1 MLAWYPI
8 EPMDHPNSPDQAGRE
23 GIRVEPAPL
32 EVEGRVL
39 GGRYRLMRKLGT
51 GGMGTVWLC
60 EHVGLGR
67 RYALKVLS
75 AERAANP
82 ALLARFRQEARA
94 ASGIVQENVVDVV
107 DAGEDAGG
115 EHFYVMEVLD
125 GRSLGQVLRE
135 DGPIPVGRA
144 LLLLEQVCQAL
155 AAAHGRGVI
164 HCDVKP
170 DNVLVQRLPDGREQA
185 KLIDFGISRLP
196 GVGVGRLTREGE
208 IIGTPEYMS
217 PEQAAGETVDERT
230 DVYATGVLAFEL
242 LTGCLPLVGPTAI
255 ATLVAHQTT
264 APEPPGRR
272 RSGLGPAI
280 DRLVLRALEKRP
292 GDRFA
297 TMQAMAAEVM
307 RVRLLLGLDEPSPM
321 GSGRAPLVATLPL
334 PVTPA
339 RPLPAQPGPHLAGG
353 QPLPRRWPWP
363 GAALALLGITVA
375 LLAAVVAVGQWTRRL
390 PQPAPQLAPVS
401 LAPAPAPVAAST
413 AAAEEP
419 AQPVAPRPIDEE
431 PAAKGS
437 PGRPARPPA
446 AEPPARDPYGPSDTL
461 KADPFR

>member
-1 MLAWYPI
+1 
-8 EPMDHPNSPDQAGRE
+8 MDHPNSPDQAGRE
-23 GIRVEPAPL
+23 GTRVEPTPL

-39 GGRYRLMRKLGT
+39 GGRYRLLRRLGI

-107 DAGEDAGG
+107 DSGEDAGG

-135 DGPIPVGRA
+135 DGPLPVGRA

-170 DNVLVQRLPDGREQA
+170 DNLLVQRLPDGREQA

-196 GVGVGRLTREGE
+196 GVGRLTRDGE

-217 PEQAAGETVDERT
+217 PEQAAGEAVDERT

-272 RSGLGPAI
+272 RPGLGPAI

-292 GDRFA
+292 ADRFPS
-297 TMQAMAAEVM
+297 MQAMAAEVM
-307 RVRLLLGLDEPSPM
+307 RVRLVAGLGDPAPQEP
-321 GSGRAPLVATLPL
+321 APVAPVPTLPL
-334 PVTPA
+334 PAASGRARAGPPA
-339 RPLPAQPGPHLAGG
+339 RSEERPASRPA
-353 QPLPRRWPWP
+353 RARVRWP

-375 LLAAVVAVGQWTRRL
+375 VVALVMAAEQWTR
-390 PQPAPQLAPVS
+390 PAPPV
-401 LAPAPAPVAAST
+401 PRPVT
-413 AAAEEP
+413 AAPTPVAEEP
-419 AQPVAPRPIDEE
+419 AQPIAPRPIDEE
-431 PAAKGS
+431 PSAKG
-437 PGRPARPPA
+437 PVRPARPA
-446 AEPPARDPYGPSDTL
+446 GAEPPARDPYAAPDTL

>member
-1 MLAWYPI
+1 
-8 EPMDHPNSPDQAGRE
+8 
-23 GIRVEPAPL
+23 
-32 EVEGRVL
+32 
-39 GGRYRLMRKLGT
+39 
-51 GGMGTVWLC
+51 MGTVWLC

-144 LLLLEQVCQAL
+144 LLLLEQVCLAL

-264 APEPPGRR
+264 APEAPGRR
-272 RSGLGPAI
+272 RAGLGPAV

-292 GDRFA
+292 GDRFP

-307 RVRLLLGLDEPSPM
+307 RVRLVAGLNDPAPT
-321 GSGRAPLVATLPL
+321 GPGRAPLVATLPL

-339 RPLPAQPGPHLAGG
+339 RPFPAQPSPRLAGRH
-353 QPLPRRWPWP
+353 PLPSRRSRWP
-363 GAALALLGITVA
+363 GAALALLGISVA
-375 LLAAVVAVGQWTRRL
+375 LLAAVAAVGQWTR
-390 PQPAPQLAPVS
+390 PAPPPAPQVAPVS
-401 LAPAPAPVAAST
+401 VSPAPAS
-413 AAAEEP
+413 AAEEP
-419 AQPVAPRPIDEE
+419 AQPIAPRPVDDE
-431 PAAKGS
+431 PSAKG
-437 PGRPARPPA
+437 PARPARPPTA
-446 AEPPARDPYGPSDTL
+446 EEPPRDPYGPSDTL

>member
-1 MLAWYPI
+1 
-8 EPMDHPNSPDQAGRE
+8 
-23 GIRVEPAPL
+23 
-32 EVEGRVL
+32 VL
-39 GGRYRLMRKLGT
+39 GGRYRLLRKLGI

-94 ASGIVQENVVDVV
+94 ASGIIQENVVDVV
-107 DAGEDAGG
+107 DSGEDSGG

-135 DGPIPVGRA
+135 DGPLPVGRA

-170 DNVLVQRLPDGREQA
+170 DNLLVQRLPDGREQA

-196 GVGVGRLTREGE
+196 GVGRFTRDGE

-217 PEQAAGETVDERT
+217 PEQAAGEAVDERT

-255 ATLVAHQTT
+255 ATLVAHQTKS
-264 APEPPGRR
+264 PEPPGRR
-272 RSGLGPAI
+272 RPGLGPAI

-292 GDRFA
+292 ADRFPS
-297 TMQAMAAEVM
+297 MQAMAAEVM
-307 RVRLLLGLDEPSPM
+307 RVRLVAGLEDPSPQ
-321 GSGRAPLVATLPL
+321 GAAPVEPVQTLPL
-334 PVTPA
+334 PA
-339 RPLPAQPGPHLAGG
+339 A
-353 QPLPRRWPWP
+353 PRRSWAGSSARIEERPVSRPAGARSRWP
-363 GAALALLGITVA
+363 GAALVLLGVTV
-375 LLAAVVAVGQWTRRL
+375 AVVALVMAAEQWTRRA
-390 PQPAPQLAPVS
+390 PPVPRPVPAAPT
-401 LAPAPAPVAAST
+401 PV
-413 AAAEEP
+413 AEEP
-419 AQPVAPRPIDEE
+419 AQPVAPRPIDED
-431 PAAKGS
+431 PAAKGR
-437 PGRPARPPA
+437 PVRPARPAA
-446 AEPPARDPYGPSDTL
+446 AEPPARDPYAPSDTL